1 MVALALAVQ
10 EGIHQYLQGLMTK
23 KYGILFMAWMNLPL
37 HILVGSIQ
45 SNFRLKNFKNILNGN
60 FILYLFSTPL

>member
-23 KYGILFMAWMNLPL
+23 KYGILFMAWTNLPQD
-37 HILVGSIQ
+37 ILVS
-45 SNFRLKNFKNILNGN
+45 SNTVESQTKTNLKYFKWK
-60 FILYLFSTPL
+60 